1 MRRAF
6 LGCMLLVCW
15 GIAADRA
22 IAQQGAT
29 TVQLP
34 TVSSFSATTTVT
46 VPDRGMA
53 YLGGVNRA
61 AEGRNEFG
69 VPLLPFRPF
78 RNVGIG
84 REVSGSGM
92 WVSVTIHDFDA
103 MDRYLLSQPTAF
115 SQSLGDRR
123 SQVAALAG
131 PLQPWDP
138 GYGAS
143 WRVAAS
149 SGAGSPPAVS
159 VAQARAER
167 QRQQATRAGEAA
179 DFFQRGQ
186 AAEAVGKTG
195 VAKVYYQMAA
205 RRATGELKEQ
215 VAVRLDA
222 IGRGQTASKIVQN
235 RPYFPPLRHGVHGD
249 RQ

>member
-1 MRRAF
+1 
-6 LGCMLLVCW
+6 MLVVCW
-15 GIAADRA
+15 GMAADRA
-22 IAQQGAT
+22 VAQQGAT

-34 TVSSFSATTTVT
+34 TFSSFSASTTVT

-61 AEGRNEFG
+61 AEGRSEFG

-92 WVSVTIHDFDA
+92 WVGVTIHDFDA

-115 SQSLGDRR
+115 SHNLGDRR
-123 SQVAALAG
+123 SQAAALVRT
-131 PLQPWDP
+131 LQPRDA
-138 GYGAS
+138 GYGTS
-143 WRVAAS
+143 WRVATPL
-149 SGAGSPPAVS
+149 GAGGPPAMS

-167 QRQQATRAGEAA
+167 ERQQAVRADEAA
-179 DFFQRGQ
+179 GFFRRGLE
-186 AAEAVGKTG
+186 AEGAGKTG
-195 VAKVYYQMAA
+195 AARIYYQMAA

-215 VAVRLDA
+215 VTDRLDA
-222 IGRGQTASKIVQN
+222 IGRGQTASKIVQD
-235 RPYFPPLRHGVHGD
+235 RP
-249 RQ
+249 